1 MNEKLLSIVDQ
12 FAIKGTVA
20 EIKPLGEGLINDT
33 LLVKTAEAD
42 APDYVLQR
50 VNTNVFPD
58 VDMLMNNINAVT
70 SHIRKKLEARGEDDI
85 DRKVLTFVPL
95 KADANKLYTTVDGD
109 PWRLM
114 VFINDAVT
122 KQAVNPESSEA
133 AGEAF
138 GDFQAMLADIPVEL
152 GETIKDFHNMEFRL
166 EQLKEVI
173 AKDPAGRS
181 ASATATPRSTT

>member
-12 FAIKGTVA
+12 FAIKGMVA

-95 KADANKLYTTVDGD
+95 KADANKL
-109 PWRLM
+109 
-114 VFINDAVT
+114 
-122 KQAVNPESSEA
+122 
-133 AGEAF
+133 
-138 GDFQAMLADIPVEL
+138 
-152 GETIKDFHNMEFRL
+152 
-166 EQLKEVI
+166 
-173 AKDPAGRS
+173 
-181 ASATATPRSTT
+181 